1 MRQAAAQGAGVVQV
15 QELFATPDFCIEQRP
30 EYFALAAPMQ
40 GRVLATCDLD
50 AVATLRGSWGLFSAG
65 GPSFAACCRGWTG
78 RGEAGTAGRS
88 EAGAKL

>member
-1 MRQAAAQGAGVVQV
+1 MRQAAAQGAGVVLV

-50 AVATLRGSWGLFSAG
+50 AVARLRGSWGLFRNRRTELYG
-65 GPSFAACCRGWTG
+65 LLQGLDGQG
-78 RGEAGTAGRS
+78 
-88 EAGAKL
+88 